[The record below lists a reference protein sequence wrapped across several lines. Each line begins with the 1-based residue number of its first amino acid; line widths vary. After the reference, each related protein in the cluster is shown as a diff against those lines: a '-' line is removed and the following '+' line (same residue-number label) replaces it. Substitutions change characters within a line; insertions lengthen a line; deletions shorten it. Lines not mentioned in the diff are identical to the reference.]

1 MQPSKLLLTLG
12 LALGL
17 SSAALAQ
24 QIVMRNAISVAQNS
38 HAGEA
43 IDTLAREVE
52 KRTNGRIVLEFSQVP
67 YLDSRGVE
75 ALWDLADRQREAGQ
89 TMKIAA
95 VPELCR
101 EILELTSIA
110 RHLDIFDSP
119 ENAVRS
125 FL

>member
-1 MQPSKLLLTLG
+1 MKIDIHRLG
-12 LALGL
+12 
-17 SSAALAQ
+17 SVTVISPRAAIAQ
-24 QIVMRNAISVAQNS
+24 DDVGDFAQ
-38 HAGEA
+38 A
-43 IDTLAREVE
+43 VE
-52 KRTNGRIVLEFSQVP
+52 EQLFKNHGRIVLEFSQVP

-89 TMKIAA
+89 SLRIAA

-101 EILELTSIA
+101 EVLELTQVA
-110 RHLDIFDSP
+110 EHLDLFDSP